1 MGIMGTGSPLFY
13 IISHICDDQ
22 GAVPPLFCLSLGVKP
37 HHFIMIDLQHNKKG
51 SRMGPKWLLLHCMSH
66 RGYVGVCFN
75 HWCANGLC
83 MQQLCFYVW
92 VLNELALLVFD
103 LVKIK
108 NDEPPFL
115 RIDLINY
122 LIIVVLPIGV
132 FSALSVCVLQ

>member
-1 MGIMGTGSPLFY
+1 
-13 IISHICDDQ
+13 
-22 GAVPPLFCLSLGVKP
+22 
-37 HHFIMIDLQHNKKG
+37 
-51 SRMGPKWLLLHCMSH
+51 
-66 RGYVGVCFN
+66 
-75 HWCANGLC
+75 